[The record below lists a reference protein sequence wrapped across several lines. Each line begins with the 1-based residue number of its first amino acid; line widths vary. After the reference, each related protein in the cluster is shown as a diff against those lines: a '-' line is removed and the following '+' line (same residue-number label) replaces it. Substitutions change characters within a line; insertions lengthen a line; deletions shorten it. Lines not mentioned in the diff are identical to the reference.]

1 MNKKEQLKH
10 MIGLVDDPDFLH
22 FVWLYNDELMF
33 LRSEKERALARAEAK
48 AEAIAMIKEK

>member
-22 FVWLYNDELMF
+22 FVWLLNDELMF

>member
-1 MNKKEQLKH
+1 

-22 FVWLYNDELMF
+22 FMWLYNDELMF

>member
-22 FVWLYNDELMF
+22 FMWLYNDELMF

-48 AEAIAMIKEK
+48 AEAIAMIKGE